1 MKSPTRDNTLLS
13 VANKPQKKMKSVEVN
28 LQNPFSIEMS
38 FVCMRTQL
46 RRLQLVDKTKN
57 VSESI
62 PKGVLVNIVFSPPV
76 VAVSVLNRSRIRIWT
91 AT

>member
-1 MKSPTRDNTLLS
+1 MKKATRERTLRRM
-13 VANKPQKKMKSVEVN
+13 ANVPQRKMKNWELN
-28 LQNPFSIEMS
+28 LQNPFSKEIS
-38 FVCMRTQL
+38 LVCMRTQL

-91 AT
+91 VT